1 MKTES
6 KFKVFFVGIRARLA
20 EASLAFGALYSIL
33 NVSMYGDSFFL
44 SITGMSVMVGE
55 IFLLYF
61 LLDSRS

>member
-1 MKTES
+1 VKTES

-20 EASLAFGALYSIL
+20 EAVLAFGALYSIL
-33 NVSMYGDSFFL
+33 NVSVYGDAFFL
-44 SITGMSVMVGE
+44 SMTGITVMISE